1 MTKEQLQQ
9 ILQELH
15 LEYFEAPSLVYVFYQ
30 TDDGL
35 VNNFSISVR
44 RARQRNRQPMTA
56 AQLADLM
63 QREYPATRQAR
74 LLAVEHPRE
83 GLTRWLDSAE
93 VCRLL
98 HTTRQTVNRW
108 AKEENWESLR
118 AAKTISRR
126 ELVVK
131 MLYQIDQRLEAGDWT
146 PDELVKAASAIEK
159 LDKNTNAVTV
169 IEVMTAF
176 NKWLVNR
183 AQYDPALTGEMVETI
198 TKYQDIYISEIL
210 SNSKIEN

>member
-1 MTKEQLQQ
+1 METTTTKKTGAKTARKTQLNTERELAKFYFLGGMTQKD
-9 ILQELH
+9 I
-15 LEYFEAPSLVYVFYQ
+15 
-30 TDDGL
+30 
-35 VNNFSISVR
+35 
-44 RARQRNRQPMTA
+44 A
-56 AQLADLM
+56 AK
-63 QREYPATRQAR
+63 TG
-74 LLAVEHPRE
+74 V
-83 GLTRWLDSAE
+83 SA
-93 VCRLL
+93 
-98 HTTRQTVNRW
+98 QTVNRW
-108 AKEENWESLR
+108 AKDDNWESLR

-126 ELVVK
+126 ELVCK

-183 AQYDPALTGEMVETI
+183 AQFDPALTRETVDTI